1 MWPPEERGRRGQHR
15 ARPGE
20 GRSRR
25 ADERTP
31 PGRERSRRPEERA
44 RPGDARLAG
53 ERARPGDARFAGERA
68 RIAEEPAPPP
78 PPARP
83 RRARHAGEPKEDDL
97 PSPARWYGG
106 PAGVPRED
114 DLPPS
119 ARLYG
124 APAAPAQARVP
135 GPLRRVLLVLLAVL
149 VAGGAVAWGAALL
162 LRTLP
167 SSSGPAAVSDPAAGV
182 RYPLPEGW
190 RTGGPPPVTGFTSVA
205 GRDGLV
211 TVLTRPADPVTDA
224 RKETVRLAD
233 LYGRLLLHGD
243 EVKVTE
249 DREVTVGGR
258 TGYSRTLRAEYR
270 DVVNRPA
277 YLRVMF
283 LTGRTGPPVVVLA
296 AAQPDDPRTR
306 AEIDTVVA
314 GIR

>member
-15 ARPGE
+15 AQPAE
-20 GRSRR
+20 
-25 ADERTP
+25 DV
-31 PGRERSRRPEERA
+31 
-44 RPGDARLAG
+44 
-53 ERARPGDARFAGERA
+53 RFAGERA
-68 RIAEEPAPPP
+68 RIAEEPEPPP

-83 RRARHAGEPKEDDL
+83 RRARHAGMPKEEGL
-97 PSPARWYGG
+97 PAPARRYGG
-106 PAGVPRED
+106 LAGVPKED

-119 ARLYG
+119 ARWYG
-124 APAAPAQARVP
+124 TPAAPAPARVS
-135 GPLRRVLLVLLAVL
+135 GPLRRVLLGLLAVL

-167 SSSGPAAVSDPAAGV
+167 SPSGPAAVSDPAAGV

-243 EVKVTE
+243 EVKVVE

-277 YLRVMF
+277 YLRVVF
-283 LTGRTGPPVVVLA
+283 LTGQTGPPVVVLA
-296 AAQPDDPRTR
+296 AAQPDDLRTR
-306 AEIDTVVA
+306 AELDTVVA

>member
-15 ARPGE
+15 ARSGDGRTRQPGE
-20 GRSRR
+20 G
-25 ADERTP
+25 AWPAE
-31 PGRERSRRPEERA
+31 ERSRPAE
-44 RPGDARLAG
+44 DV
-53 ERARPGDARFAGERA
+53 RFAGERA

-83 RRARHAGEPKEDDL
+83 RRARHAGMPKEEDL
-97 PSPARWYGG
+97 PAPVRRYGG
-106 PAGVPRED
+106 LAGVPKED

-119 ARLYG
+119 ARWYG
-124 APAAPAQARVP
+124 APAAPAPARVS
-135 GPLRRVLLVLLAVL
+135 GPLRRVLLGLLAVL

-190 RTGGPPPVTGFTSVA
+190 RTDGPPPVTGFTSVA

-243 EVKVTE
+243 EVKVVE
-249 DREVTVGGR
+249 DREITVGGR

-277 YLRVMF
+277 YLRVVF
-283 LTGRTGPPVVVLA
+283 LTGQTGPPVVVLA

-306 AEIDTVVA
+306 AELDTVVA

>member
-15 ARPGE
+15 ARPAE
-20 GRSRR
+20 
-25 ADERTP
+25 DV
-31 PGRERSRRPEERA
+31 
-44 RPGDARLAG
+44 
-53 ERARPGDARFAGERA
+53 RFAGERA

-83 RRARHAGEPKEDDL
+83 RRARHAGMPKEEDL
-97 PSPARWYGG
+97 PAPARRYGG
-106 PAGVPRED
+106 LAGVPKED

-119 ARLYG
+119 ARWYG
-124 APAAPAQARVP
+124 APAAPAPARVS
-135 GPLRRVLLVLLAVL
+135 GPLRRVLLGLLAVL

-167 SSSGPAAVSDPAAGV
+167 SSPGPAAVSDPAAGV

-243 EVKVTE
+243 EVKVVE

-277 YLRVMF
+277 YLRVVF
-283 LTGRTGPPVVVLA
+283 LTGQTGPPVVVLA

-306 AEIDTVVA
+306 AELDTVVA

>member
-1 MWPPEERGRRGQHR
+1 MPKEE
-15 ARPGE
+15 
-20 GRSRR
+20 
-25 ADERTP
+25 D
-31 PGRERSRRPEERA
+31 
-44 RPGDARLAG
+44 L
-53 ERARPGDARFAGERA
+53 
-68 RIAEEPAPPP
+68 PAPV
-78 PPARP
+78 
-83 RRARHAGEPKEDDL
+83 RR
-97 PSPARWYGG
+97 YGG
-106 PAGVPRED
+106 LAGVPKED

-119 ARLYG
+119 ARWYG
-124 APAAPAQARVP
+124 APAAPAPARVS
-135 GPLRRVLLVLLAVL
+135 GPLRRVLLGLLAVL

-190 RTGGPPPVTGFTSVA
+190 RTDGPPPVTGFTSVA

-243 EVKVTE
+243 EVKVVE
-249 DREVTVGGR
+249 DREITVGGR

-277 YLRVMF
+277 YLRVVF
-283 LTGRTGPPVVVLA
+283 LTGQTGPPVVVLA

-306 AEIDTVVA
+306 AELDTVVA